1 MYRREDIKKTAC
13 KMTAVFLV
21 LIVAVFLSLVK
32 SLHVGGQVGGKKSI
46 EMPPNNEVV
55 GAAEVS
61 STSGCF

>member
-1 MYRREDIKKTAC
+1 
-13 KMTAVFLV
+13 MTAVFLV

-46 EMPPNNEVV
+46 GMPPNNEVV